1 MVYSTPLSSLEAH
14 LPDDEDKY
22 KVWILAPVGS
32 IVGENIEPMV
42 VLPYRQTSSDG
53 CKTCSVEDNPP
64 GLLDPSVL
72 QQGLEGSSLGIEDVR
87 APTNLN
93 WLHGESRHNEDS
105 SGFSFHDRVLSLLN
119 CSRNEDGCSSPLV
132 GLDVG

>member
-1 MVYSTPLSSLEAH
+1 M
-14 LPDDEDKY
+14 
-22 KVWILAPVGS
+22 
-32 IVGENIEPMV
+32 
-42 VLPYRQTSSDG
+42 
-53 CKTCSVEDNPP
+53 CSVEDNPP
-64 GLLDPSVL
+64 GLLDPNVL
-72 QQGLEGSSLGIEDVR
+72 QQGLEGSSLRIKDVR

-132 GLDVG
+132 GLDVGERPVKGDDESVGIEFDGGGEAAPLV